1 MSEIAY
7 ITMNH
12 LYSFFSMNCLY
23 QLLTHMWFSFVVVQ
37 SLSHVWLLV
46 TPWTA
51 AHKASLSLTI
61 SQSLPKLTSTESVM
75 PSNHLIP
82 CHPLLLLPSIFS
94 SIRVFSNEMALPIG
108 WSNYWSFNYSIN
120 PSSGYI
126 QGWFTL
132 RLTGVISLQSKGLSR
147 VFFSTTIKK
156 HQFFGAQPSL
166 GTYSHIHT
174 WLLDYTG
181 LCQQIDV
188 SAF

>member
-82 CHPLLLLPSIFS
+82 CHPLLLLPSIFP
-94 SIRVFSNEMALPIG
+94 SIRGFPIRHFFASGDQSTGASASVLPM
-108 WSNYWSFNYSIN
+108 S
-120 PSSGYI
+120 I
-126 QGWFTL
+126 QGWFSL
-132 RLTGVISLQSKGLSR
+132 GLTGLISLLSKGFSK
-147 VFFSTTIKK
+147 VFSSTIVLKN
-156 HQFFGAQPSL
+156 QFFGAQPSL
-166 GTYSHIHT
+166 WSSSHICT
-174 WLLDYTG
+174 WLLKKP
-181 LCQQIDV
+181 
-188 SAF
+188 